1 MDIAT
6 LTAFLSPFLPFLLK
20 LGGKAINKSTESG
33 EAAWGNLEPQVEVKE
48 SRSLSQIS
56 FLKLKSKFTILI

>member
-20 LGGKAINKSTESG
+20 LGGKAIDKSTESATNFVG
-33 EAAWGNLEPQVEVKE
+33 GTARAFRVA
-48 SRSLSQIS
+48 S
-56 FLKLKSKFTILI
+56 